1 MTYLP
6 SKKNPN
12 PAKNWFVTIVG
23 GLITFH
29 LVAALWV
36 LFRAPSFGIA
46 EQVFHQIFNK
56 FEPQIFLQWCTSY
69 KVVALLMLLGYVLHF
84 MPEALSERAKSF
96 VTRCPLLIKALLIV
110 ILVFFVIQIKSSD
123 VQPFIYFQF

>member
-1 MTYLP
+1 LP
-6 SKKNPN
+6 SKHNPK
-12 PAKNWFVTIVG
+12 PTKNWFVVFLG
-23 GLITFH
+23 GVITFH
-29 LVAALWV
+29 LVAACWV

-69 KVVALLMLLGYVLHF
+69 KAVALLMLLGYLLHF
-84 MPEALSERAKSF
+84 MPESLSEKTKCFVAK
-96 VTRCPLLIKALLIV
+96 CPLIVKALLIV
-110 ILVFFVIQIKSSD
+110 IVVFIVIQIKSSD